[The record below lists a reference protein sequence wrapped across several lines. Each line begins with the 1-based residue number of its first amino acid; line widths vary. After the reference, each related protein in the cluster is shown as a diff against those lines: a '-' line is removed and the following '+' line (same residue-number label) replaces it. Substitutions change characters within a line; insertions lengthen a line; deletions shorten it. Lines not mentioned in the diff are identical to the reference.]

1 MTQRSGG
8 FINWG
13 YPLRIH
19 HITTGRYLG
28 INENREI
35 LLVPQELATVEN
47 TAFCLRPNKDDKKI
61 VLDEKEEEVL
71 GSALVKYG
79 DTTVFLQH
87 LETGLWLS
95 YRTYET
101 KKRGVG
107 KVEEKQVLSGF
118 ELDLRFALIRCSV
131 PSND

>member
-1 MTQRSGG
+1 M
-8 FINWG
+8 
-13 YPLRIH
+13 RIH

-35 LLVPQELATVEN
+35 CLVAQESATVEN
-47 TAFCLRPNKDDKKI
+47 TGFCLRPNKDDKKI

-71 GSALVKYG
+71 GSALIKYG
-79 DTTVFLQH
+79 DTTVYLQH

-101 KKRGVG
+101 KKKGVG
-107 KVEEKQVLSGF
+107 KVEEKQVFL
-118 ELDLRFALIRCSV
+118 
-131 PSND
+131 